1 MKIRTNL
8 FTWTT
13 TVSLLI
19 LTTVLTTSCGGTK
32 TETAT
37 KDDAPKTESPK
48 AGESPKAA
56 ESPKAKAGESPK
68 ASESPTGATFTNET
82 TKASAGGDGKFIDVK
97 IDKLETYTHPGGVF
111 SMDIPEG
118 WTKQDS
124 SKPDEVII
132 AWTDPAK
139 NSLVIMD
146 IFEVEAT
153 PGKEALG
160 GKLKE
165 FITGLFGTQP
175 KFAVTDAKEQPDGT
189 MRVEWSYE
197 VTVSGQ
203 SGILLGNSFI
213 EQKGN
218 KVAVFSAAV
227 PKGQFDGLKDNLNKI
242 IASRKIDPSVKI
254 AKQLGFMQIR
264 ALATMRPLA

>member
-1 MKIRTNL
+1 MKIRTKL

-13 TVSLLI
+13 TASLLI
-19 LTTVLTTSCGGTK
+19 LTTVVTTSCSGTK
-32 TETAT
+32 TETT

-48 AGESPKAA
+48 VGESPKSTQ
-56 ESPKAKAGESPK
+56 SPKAGESPK
-68 ASESPTGATFTNET
+68 ATESPKAAASPAGASFTNET
-82 TKASAGGDGKFIDVK
+82 TKASSGGEGKFTEVK
-97 IDKLETYTHPGGVF
+97 INKLETYTHPGGVF
-111 SMDIPEG
+111 SIDIPEG

-124 SKPDEVII
+124 SKPDEII
-132 AWTDPAK
+132 LAWTDPAK

-146 IFEVEAT
+146 IFEVEAN
-153 PGKEALG
+153 PGKEELG

-175 KFAVTDAKEQPDGT
+175 KFAVTDAQEQPDGT
-189 MRVEWSYE
+189 MRLEWSYE

-227 PKGQFDGLKDNLNKI
+227 PKGQFDSLKDSLNKI

-254 AKQLGFMQIR
+254 AK
-264 ALATMRPLA
+264 